1 MKFLY
6 VSKKVEDSIKAL
18 ERTGKA
24 GKDLAHKAKSV
35 IEGLASGTDQR
46 SKDIHVTFTKY
57 GEKRI
62 KNCQKYD
69 LGCGYRLITV
79 QRGETVFIP
88 FLGTHDNCHRWL
100 ENNSR
105 LKNFTYDTGR
115 KISMDVEKKGK
126 AVREEIDCVTV
137 MSDDDL
143 FRQLTDK
150 ELRLVFSGLIQGI
163 EKQSHSSSK

>member
-1 MKFLY
+1 M
-6 VSKKVEDSIKAL
+6 
-18 ERTGKA
+18 
-24 GKDLAHKAKSV
+24 
-35 IEGLASGTDQR
+35 DQR

-79 QRGETVFIP
+79 QRGASVFIP
-88 FLGTHDNCHRWL
+88 FLGTHDSCHRWL
-100 ENNSR
+100 ETNSR

-115 KISMDVEKKGK
+115 KISIIREKKGK
-126 AVREEIDCVTV
+126 APRQEIECETLI
-137 MSDDDL
+137 SDDDL

-163 EKQSHSSSK
+163 EKQSQSSSK